1 MYSLVYR
8 LKIMQALCKFKAV
21 TVYLAQSNAC
31 ELYGEI
37 HDLSCAVI

>member
-21 TVYLAQSNAC
+21 TVYLAQFGAC
-31 ELYGEI
+31 GLHGEI
-37 HDLSCAVI
+37 RDLSCAVT